1 MAHIVGS
8 RYLGKYFA
16 SLTAS
21 NRFFSLMAGE
31 FRLPTKDYPLAFAR
45 SRPSPVRARI
55 NSRSTS
61 DETA

>member
-31 FRLPTKDYPLAFAR
+31 FRRRHSAAEWLRGK
-45 SRPSPVRARI
+45 
-55 NSRSTS
+55 
-61 DETA
+61 